1 MIIDSMIA
9 NAKIG
14 NKEITISYDE
24 LQDDPRQ
31 FSESLGTMACFHK
44 RYDIG
49 DPTHRDENPL
59 EFQEWVTTSKEIA
72 KYFPIYLYDHSGLTI
87 RTYPFECRWDSGL
100 LGYIYVT
107 KERVRKVYGVK
118 RISPQLLD
126 KVSKVLLEEIEEMD
140 YYLRGEVYCIDLEE
154 DGEVIDSICGIYGY
168 DNLKDYLNTEVSNS
182 YQFKQVVEQL
192 DL

>member
-9 NAKIG
+9 SAKIG
-14 NKEITISYDE
+14 SKKITISYDE

-59 EFQEWVTTSKEIA
+59 EFQEWVTTNKEIA

-107 KERVRKVYGVK
+107 KERVRKEYGVK

-126 KVSKVLLEEIEEMD
+126 KVSKVLLAEIEEMD

-154 DGEVIDSICGIYGY
+154 DEEVIDSICGIYGY
-168 DNLKDYLNTEVSNS
+168 DNLKDYLNNELPQEFHS
-182 YQFKQVVEQL
+182 VVEQL

>member
-9 NAKIG
+9 SAKIG
-14 NKEITISYDE
+14 SKKITISYDE

-44 RYDIG
+44 RYEIG

-59 EFQEWVTTSKEIA
+59 EFQEWVTTNKEIA

-107 KERVRKVYGVK
+107 KERVRKEYGVK

-126 KVSKVLLEEIEEMD
+126 KVSKVLLAEIEEMD

-154 DGEVIDSICGIYGY
+154 DEEVIDSICGIYGY
-168 DNLKDYLNTEVSNS
+168 DNLKDYLNTEVSKEF
-182 YQFKQVVEQL
+182 QPLLEQL

>member
-1 MIIDSMIA
+1 MIIDSRIA

-14 NKEITISYDE
+14 NKKITISYDE

-59 EFQEWVTTSKEIA
+59 EFQEWVTTNKEIA

-107 KERVRKVYGVK
+107 KERVRKEYGVK

-126 KVSKVLLEEIEEMD
+126 KVSKVLLAEIEEMD

-154 DGEVIDSICGIYGY
+154 DEEVIDSICGIYGY
-168 DNLKDYLNTEVSNS
+168 DNLKDYLNTEVSKEF
-182 YQFKQVVEQL
+182 QPLLEQL

>member
-9 NAKIG
+9 SAKIG
-14 NKEITISYDE
+14 SKKITISYDE

-59 EFQEWVTTSKEIA
+59 EFQEWVTTNKEIA

-107 KERVRKVYGVK
+107 KERVRKEYGVK

-126 KVSKVLLEEIEEMD
+126 KVSKVLLAEIEEMD

-154 DGEVIDSICGIYGY
+154 DEEVIDSICGIYGY
-168 DNLKDYLNTEVSNS
+168 DNLKDYLNTEVSKEF
-182 YQFKQVVEQL
+182 QPLLEQL

>member
-14 NKEITISYDE
+14 NKKITISYDE

-59 EFQEWVTTSKEIA
+59 EFQEWVTTNKEIA

-107 KERVRKVYGVK
+107 KERVRKEYGVK

-126 KVSKVLLEEIEEMD
+126 KVSKVLLAEIEEMD

-154 DGEVIDSICGIYGY
+154 DEEVIDSICGIYGY
-168 DNLKDYLNTEVSNS
+168 DNLKDYLNTEVSKEF
-182 YQFKQVVEQL
+182 QPLLEQL